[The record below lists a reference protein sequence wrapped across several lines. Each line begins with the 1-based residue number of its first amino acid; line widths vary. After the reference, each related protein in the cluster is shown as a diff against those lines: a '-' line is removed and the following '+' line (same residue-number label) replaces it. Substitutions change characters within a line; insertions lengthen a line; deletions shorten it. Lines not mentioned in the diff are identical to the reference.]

1 MNLSRQALLGAG
13 MMVGGS
19 VMLYAM
25 VSQVSNNPAP
35 TSQPAAVAK
44 AETKTATQPPLTTD
58 VETEKRLLAQ
68 KQKEREARVAV
79 QQKRAQEILAEQEAA
94 AAQALEKS
102 RAENQQYL
110 EDSSSVG
117 GESDSP
123 EAAAQDTKTKKT
135 EATADAALAK
145 PIVPEASQIKA
156 EKEKAAKEKAEKEK
170 AEKAQAAAKKKEA
183 DAKKES
189 SSASSTAGTHTI
201 QSGDVLGSIARQ
213 YGVSVAALAAANN
226 MSSTDPI
233 KVGKTLKIPA
243 KGEVEKL
250 EKSAEDAKKKRE
262 LEQKSA
268 EEKKKAAKSEDAK
281 ETAQKKL
288 ESARQKVKEM
298 DAKGSFGVQV
308 ALATSQ
314 NSADEVAKRFK
325 AAGYK
330 VKTSRTSRGVRVVV
344 GPERGKVAALAL
356 KDKINSDPE
365 VKTTSA
371 WVLYW

>member
-35 TSQPAAVAK
+35 ANQPAAVAK

-123 EAAAQDTKTKKT
+123 EAAQAKTKTEDNAAETTKDAEAVAKKAQA
-135 EATADAALAK
+135 EKD
-145 PIVPEASQIKA
+145 KA

-170 AEKAQAAAKKKEA
+170 AAAKKKEA
-183 DAKKES
+183 DAKKET
-189 SSASSTAGTHTI
+189 SSASSTAGTYTI

-213 YGVSVAALAAANN
+213 YGVSVAALATANN

-243 KGEVEKL
+243 KGDVEKL

-268 EEKKKAAKSEDAK
+268 EEKKKATKSEDAK
-281 ETAQKKL
+281 QDAQKKL
-288 ESARQKVKEM
+288 ESARQKVKET
-298 DAKGSFGVQV
+298 DTKGSFGVQV

>member
-35 TSQPAAVAK
+35 ASQPATVAK

-123 EAAAQDTKTKKT
+123 EAAAQDKKT

-156 EKEKAAKEKAEKEK
+156 EKEKAAKEKAEKE
-170 AEKAQAAAKKKEA
+170 QAATKKKEA